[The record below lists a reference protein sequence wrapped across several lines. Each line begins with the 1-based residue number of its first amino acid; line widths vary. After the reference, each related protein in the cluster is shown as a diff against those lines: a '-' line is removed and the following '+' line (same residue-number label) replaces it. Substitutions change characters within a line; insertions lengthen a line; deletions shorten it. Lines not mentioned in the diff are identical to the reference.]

1 MDRMREAVRKA
12 LVQEP
17 SVTGEGVAVGRCRF
31 DADFPGFS
39 GHFPGRPLLPAVVQ
53 VMAALQV
60 AAGAWNDISAEAVSV
75 EKAKFLLPVV
85 PGEEVEIHCQRVPA
99 RPGPCVSARLFVRGE
114 AVSSFLVTT
123 APVGG
128 PP

>member
-1 MDRMREAVRKA
+1 MDLMRESVRKA

-17 SVTGEGVAVGRCRF
+17 LVTGEGIAVGRCRF
-31 DADFPGFS
+31 DADFSGFS

-60 AAGAWNDISAEAVSV
+60 ASGAWSDMTVEAVSV

-85 PGEEVEIHCQRVPA
+85 PGEEVEIRCERMPA

-114 AVSSFLVTT
+114 VVSSFLVTT
-123 APVGG
+123 TPAGGAP
-128 PP
+128 

>member
-1 MDRMREAVRKA
+1 MDRMREAVREA

-17 SVTGEGVAVGRCRF
+17 SVTVKGVAVGRCRF

-60 AAGAWNDISAEAVSV
+60 AAEAWSDITVEVVSV

-85 PGEEVEIHCQRVPA
+85 PGEEMEIHCERMPA

-114 AVSSFLVTT
+114 VVSSFLVTT

-128 PP
+128 AP